1 MFYSNENNLTFE
13 DVIYDEIKK
22 GNIQIK
28 TETLNSLLQAIKKE
42 NKNIYDKAYNQG
54 FDTSFN
60 EGHQKGFNSG
70 FDEGFRKGYDENSIF

>member
-13 DVIYDEIKK
+13 EVIYDEIKK

-28 TETLNSLLQAIKKE
+28 TETLNSLLQAIEKE
-42 NKNIYDKAYNQG
+42 NKNIFDKAYNQG